1 MMSDRPWYPFYPKD
15 YQMKTLGLDAHE
27 HAAYRTMIDLCWQ
40 HRTGCIS
47 GNMVELKKTLQR
59 LIVNFHGITFN
70 RVVPKLLKEYFVKRE
85 DGNFYHPRVE
95 EELRKW
101 REISEKSERIAR
113 ERWSGSNKNNDLGHA
128 THTHTHINKASLP
141 LGRDT
146 VLFPPKLRTWEDKPL
161 TPDPRNEGPIVISE
175 ALVAHEASTRPVPSG
190 GSLATALCGERAREP
205 PIAASSPSNTTRA
218 EYDALLEARRK
229 KQADG

>member
-1 MMSDRPWYPFYPKD
+1 MSKVWHIVGP
-15 YQMKTLGLDAHE
+15 A
-27 HAAYRTMIDLCWQ
+27 
-40 HRTGCIS
+40 
-47 GNMVELKKTLQR
+47 VE
-59 LIVNFHGITFN
+59 
-70 RVVPKLLKEYFVKRE
+70 EYFVKRE